1 LDIRGII
8 FDFDGT
14 LGNTLP
20 ICFSAFRIVLKEFL
34 GRDFTDSEIEN
45 YFGPDEEGIFR
56 QLVPDRW
63 QECLQAYLYH
73 YEQFHHKFDAGFTG
87 IDETLDL
94 LQTRQVPIAI
104 VTGKGSRSLSISLKY
119 LGLETIFN
127 PIESGSPN
135 GAEKPKSIQKIIQ
148 TWQIA
153 PEYGAYLGDAPSDVH
168 SARLA
173 GVIPLAAAWSPTSN
187 YQSLI
192 SAEPSRIFPS
202 VQTFINWIETGF
214 H

>member
-1 LDIRGII
+1 MDIQGII

-63 QECLQAYLYH
+63 QECLEAYLYY
-73 YEQFHHKFDAGFTG
+73 YEQYHQRYVGGFKG
-87 IDETLDL
+87 IHEALDL
-94 LQTRQVPIAI
+94 LQAQDIPIAI
-104 VTGKGSRSLSISLKY
+104 VTGKGAQSLAISLNY
-119 LGLETIFN
+119 LGLEAVFN

-135 GAEKPKSIQKIIQ
+135 GAEKPRSIQKIIQ
-148 TWQIA
+148 SWQIA
-153 PEYGAYLGDAPSDVH
+153 PEWGAYLGDAPSDVH
-168 SARLA
+168 SARLS
-173 GVIPLAAAWSPTSN
+173 GVIPLAAAWSPTSH
-187 YQSLI
+187 YQSLL

-202 VQTFINWIETGF
+202 VQTFINWIESGF
-214 H
+214 L